1 MKKQSREP
9 LSFMEAL
16 EAELRKEIRAEF
28 EQENAGASSQSAS
41 PTQDIASSSAHER
54 FELWLNARVAPRTH
68 ETPRT
73 AAFGGYRSQAKIKS
87 EHVGSSEKVSA
98 RIRVTEAV
106 AQAVAAAHEFV
117 TTASAAKHIA
127 HNLDVMDIAALEFF
141 RRNGVALSEGFDE
154 SELKS
159 AYRKLA
165 LKFHP
170 DRHTSAS
177 ERQRGELSVQFTQA
191 TEQAK
196 RLARHLQPQQA
207 AA

>member
-28 EQENAGASSQSAS
+28 EQKAAHSTPIQQ
-41 PTQDIASSSAHER
+41 PVASSSAHER
-54 FELWLNARVAPRTH
+54 FELWLNARVTPRTH
-68 ETPRT
+68 ETPRP

-98 RIRVTEAV
+98 RVRVTEAV

-117 TTASAAKHIA
+117 ASSGAPKRVA
-127 HNLDVMDIAALEFF
+127 HDLDVMDIAALEFF

-170 DRHTSAS
+170 DRHTTVSDQ
-177 ERQRGELSVQFTQA
+177 QRDALSVQFSQA

-196 RLARHLQPQQA
+196 RLARHLQPASATA
-207 AA
+207 A